1 MLPESEILIILIV
14 KEVIGRVSQKKDT
27 VGSVDRNS
35 SRKPCT
41 GRVLKGECPCAKG
54 WSTRCVR
61 ACVRVCVC
69 VCARYGVQRV
79 LESYNRPKGQ
89 FKRPWRRGRNG
100 GFRGTMGHSLEGLGP
115 RLPELWV
122 RVTRRGVP
130 SIDLNPSRSSHCT
143 RPCPPFPSI
152 DPSRQIQI
160 RGEEFNT
167 RCCLN
172 VRLDVDI
179 ERRSRSSD

>member
-1 MLPESEILIILIV
+1 MLPESEIVIILMV

-35 SRKPCT
+35 SGKPCT

-54 WSTRCVR
+54 SRRCVR
-61 ACVRVCVC
+61 ACVR

-89 FKRPWRRGRNG
+89 FKHPWRRGRNG

-130 SIDLNPSRSSHCT
+130 SIDLNPSYTLSFLSFSLFLSTAPVHAPLFLLYT
-143 RPCPPFPSI
+143 Y
-152 DPSRQIQI
+152 
-160 RGEEFNT
+160 
-167 RCCLN
+167 
-172 VRLDVDI
+172 
-179 ERRSRSSD
+179 

>member
-1 MLPESEILIILIV
+1 M
-14 KEVIGRVSQKKDT
+14 
-27 VGSVDRNS
+27 
-35 SRKPCT
+35 
-41 GRVLKGECPCAKG
+41 
-54 WSTRCVR
+54 R
-61 ACVRVCVC
+61 ACVR

-89 FKRPWRRGRNG
+89 FKHPWRRGRNG

-130 SIDLNPSRSSHCT
+130 SIDLNPSYTSPSSLSLSFSPLH
-143 RPCPPFPSI
+143 PSMPPFSFSTPINPS
-152 DPSRQIQI
+152 QEI

-167 RCCLN
+167 RRRLN

-179 ERRSRSSD
+179 RNVGTIEIVRLISREIEASAAPPSPSSLLEGWR